1 MNDADITIKN
11 NDFDTLGGR
20 LSRARDAQN
29 SSLIQVAKM
38 AGVETRTL
46 KSWESDRSAPRSNRL
61 AMLAG
66 ILGTTP
72 TWLLFGRGNSPLLA
86 AQLPSAE
93 SVKLE
98 LDDLRAQHQNL
109 GAQIEN
115 VEESLRQIELQNVA

>member
-1 MNDADITIKN
+1 MNDADKTIEN

-72 TWLLFGRGNSPLLA
+72 TWLLFGRGKFA
-86 AQLPSAE
+86 
-93 SVKLE
+93 
-98 LDDLRAQHQNL
+98 
-109 GAQIEN
+109 
-115 VEESLRQIELQNVA
+115 VAGGSTSQCGVSETGT

>member
-1 MNDADITIKN
+1 MNDADITIEN

-72 TWLLFGRGNSPLLA
+72 TWLLFGRGNSPLLVA
-86 AQLPSAE
+86 PLPSAE
-93 SVKLE
+93 VSE
-98 LDDLRAQHQNL
+98 T
-109 GAQIEN
+109 GT
-115 VEESLRQIELQNVA
+115 